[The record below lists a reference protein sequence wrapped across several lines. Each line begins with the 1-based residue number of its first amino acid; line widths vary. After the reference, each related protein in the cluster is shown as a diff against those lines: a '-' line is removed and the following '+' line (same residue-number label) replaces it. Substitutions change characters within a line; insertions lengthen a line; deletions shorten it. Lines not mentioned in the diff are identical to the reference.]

1 MSVKIR
7 AKNASSALQTL
18 ACDNN
23 GSLNILIK
31 DIQSG
36 ISNSIPVSDSVT
48 QGKLDTIETSANAIQ
63 SAVEGTLAVA
73 DATARIS
80 LATIAGDT
88 TSLDA
93 KLPAVGQNAKS
104 ASVSV
109 TLASDQGSLAVA
121 DSASA
126 GHLANIVTATQL
138 IDDIVIT
145 DNTAY
150 SSASTKG
157 VMLLAKDSSG
167 NMKPVELNAS
177 SELKVTTASGS
188 DTYEVHTSSHTSV
201 SAGASVTSSTET
213 LTKRNTQ
220 VGFFIKSTDSNPP
233 SQVEIEVSADNSNF
247 APLSSGGGFNFT
259 SDGAG
264 SQVSA
269 LNAEIPYPFVR
280 VKMTAGSGGTHN
292 VTIQITH

>member
-7 AKNASSALQTL
+7 AKNASSLLQTL
-18 ACDNN
+18 ACDNS
-23 GSLNILIK
+23 GHMLIR
-31 DIQSG
+31 
-36 ISNSIPVSDSVT
+36 NST
-48 QGKLDTIETSANAIQ
+48 AEGKLDLIETTNNAIQ
-63 SAVEGTLAVA
+63 SSLAGTLNVA

-93 KLPAVGQNAKS
+93 KIPAVGQNAKS

-109 TLASDQGSLAVA
+109 TLASDQGTLAVA
-121 DSASA
+121 DSTNA
-126 GHLANIVTATQL
+126 GHLANILTATQL

-157 VMLLAKDSSG
+157 VMLLAKDNSG

-177 SELKVTTASGS
+177 SELKVTTASSGAE
-188 DTYEVHTSSHTSV
+188 TFEVHTSSHTSV
-201 SAGASVTSSTET
+201 SATASITSSTET

-247 APLSSGGGFNFT
+247 AQLSSGGGFNFT

-269 LNAEIPYPFVR
+269 LNAEIPYPYVR
-280 VKMTAGSGGTHN
+280 VKMTAGSGGTHD

>member
-7 AKNASSALQTL
+7 AKNASSLLQTL
-18 ACDNN
+18 ACDNS
-23 GSLNILIK
+23 GHMLIR
-31 DIQSG
+31 
-36 ISNSIPVSDSVT
+36 NST
-48 QGKLDTIETSANAIQ
+48 AEGKLDLIETTNNAIQ
-63 SAVEGTLAVA
+63 SSLAGTLNVA

-93 KLPAVGQNAKS
+93 KIPAVGQNAKS

-109 TLASDQGSLAVA
+109 TLASDQGTLAVA
-121 DSASA
+121 DSTNA
-126 GHLANIVTATQL
+126 GHLANILTATQL

-157 VMLLAKDSSG
+157 VMLLAKDNSG

-177 SELKVTTASGS
+177 SELKVTTASSGAE
-188 DTYEVHTSSHTSV
+188 TFEVHTSSHSSV
-201 SAGASVTSSTET
+201 SAGASLTSSTET

-247 APLSSGGGFNFT
+247 AQLSSGGGFNFV

-269 LNAEIPYPFVR
+269 LNAEIPYPYVR
-280 VKMTAGSGGTHN
+280 VKMTTGSGGTHD